1 MAPLL
6 ARSGGERDTLGRMS
20 SEAIDLVRRGY
31 DAYRC
36 EGIEGIIPILDPAVE
51 WRNPPDSPIAGVF
64 HGHDGVREWQR
75 LADESFDQMDFW
87 PRELI
92 EAPDGRIL
100 AICDARVRGRGS
112 DVVVEVPFAH
122 VVSVRG
128 EKAVAFEMYS
138 QVADARATVGVSD

>member
-1 MAPLL
+1 
-6 ARSGGERDTLGRMS
+6 MS
-20 SEAIDLVRRGY
+20 SEAIDLLRRGY
-31 DAYRC
+31 EAYQSD
-36 EGIEGIIPILDPAVE
+36 GIEGIIPILDPAVE

-75 LADESFDQMDFW
+75 LADESFDEMDFW

-92 EAPDGRIL
+92 EAPDGRVL

-112 DVVVEVPFAH
+112 EVVVEVPFAH
-122 VVSVRG
+122 VVRVRG

-138 QVADARATVGVSD
+138 QIADARAAVGLSD